1 MFARS
6 TACLSDGFSSGR
18 DGQGKLMLAR
28 AREVKAR
35 QRPWQ
40 ASFLTIFLTALFV
53 RTMRKFFLF
62 PLFFHKMMTVNM
74 SFE

>member
-28 AREVKAR
+28 VQS
-35 QRPWQ
+35 QRAPTSLVDFILNYILDGAFCQ
-40 ASFLTIFLTALFV
+40 DPEDIFLY
-53 RTMRKFFLF
+53 FFIR
-62 PLFFHKMMTVNM
+62 
-74 SFE
+74 